1 MTTPHRK
8 GQAPSGQKRNSLN
21 TKDRHTLNQWIA
33 AHAGDLDG
41 LTEADIVARCTA
53 GTGLVLTWANVTT
66 AQEATGAVFAPKPR
80 RPVKPIAPELPLV
93 TVLPSDTEAHRA
105 AVLAELRDTNTLLRE
120 LLEEFRHCWRHG
132 NAG

>member
-66 AQEATGAVFAPKPR
+66 AQEATGAAFAPKPR
-80 RPVKPIAPELPLV
+80 RPVKPVAPELPLPP
-93 TVLPSDTEAHRA
+93 PSQDIDAHRA
-105 AVLAELRDTNTLLRE
+105 EVLAELRDTNALLRE
-120 LLEEFRHCWRHG
+120 LLEEFRHCWRK
-132 NAG
+132 A